1 MDKVRRKTYLDKTD
15 ESYSLLNNDSLQME
29 YINSKKDEDLSPGP
43 RTPRDQTIECD
54 IQPTDTLSN
63 LSLKYN
69 IPLAELKR
77 VNNIMKDSE
86 FFALKR
92 IRIPVKPSS
101 FLRELI
107 PGVHSESNR
116 KENGWYVESKET
128 GASSNLSS
136 SMVSS
141 GYSSPCSEA
150 DYNLSKQENKDK
162 KKVKRFLKDMDKD
175 LERIKERQSNRNS
188 LERGDGE
195 DESDSCVIND
205 KDRIEVMY
213 TNFEKQDDGVSNGS
227 LICWCFLVV
236 LLVLALLVI
245 LAALMHVDHH
255 HSESIAT
262 STEAGSVKHATSD
275 SLRESKHQT

>member
-1 MDKVRRKTYLDKTD
+1 MEKNRRKTYLDSTD

-29 YINSKKDEDLSPGP
+29 YLHSKKNEDLSPGP
-43 RTPRDQTIECD
+43 STPRDQTIECD

-63 LSLKYN
+63 LALKYN

-92 IRIPVKPSS
+92 IKIPVKPSS

-107 PGVHSESNR
+107 PGVHSETNR
-116 KENGWYVESKET
+116 RENGWYVDSKET

-136 SMVSS
+136 GMISS
-141 GYSSPCSEA
+141 GHSTPCSEHE
-150 DYNLSKQENKDK
+150 LSSSNQNTKDK

-175 LERIKERQSNRNS
+175 LERIKERQSNQNS
-188 LERGDGE
+188 LENLNE
-195 DESDSCVIND
+195 VDESDTVPGGGRE
-205 KDRIEVMY
+205 RIEVMY
-213 TNFEKQDDGVSNGS
+213 NNFEQLEDGVSNGS
-227 LICWCFLVV
+227 LVCWCFLII
-236 LLVLALLVI
+236 LLVLSLLAI

-255 HSESIAT
+255 HPDSSEIKVSTSVMKASESNDT
-262 STEAGSVKHATSD
+262 SSA
-275 SLRESKHQT
+275 